1 METKRV
7 GVLTSKPSLLNFDPR
22 LNFNK
27 TEFSTE
33 LHRTRISA
41 NDGWYFRLS
50 ITCALVLNLVLVNFI
65 TWHQKYKIKTYN
77 VVCLKARTILVVDNN
92 NKKKNFLLSHDY
104 QQYYQRRALFDLTT
118 EIWKPLSVVHLCCV
132 FHFCI
137 LPTGPKAS
145 SALVNTSIGGGFIST
160 YFLKQAWCTGRLLG
174 LSLRKLSKYLCLL
187 WTGIF
192 FLLFRKQQ
200 KILWSNLMLRT
211 KKYF

>member
-7 GVLTSKPSLLNFDPR
+7 GVLTLKPSLLNFDPR

-92 NKKKNFLLSHDY
+92 NNNKKFSPVTWLP
-104 QQYYQRRALFDLTT
+104 A
-118 EIWKPLSVVHLCCV
+118 
-132 FHFCI
+132 I
-137 LPTGPKAS
+137 LPTQGFIWFDHRDLKTAFSSPLMLCFPFLYSSNGPKGFVCTCQYFYRRWIHFNLLSETSLMHREVTWLIVKEAFQIPMI
-145 SALVNTSIGGGFIST
+145 ALNWHIFSVFSKAVKNTVI
-160 YFLKQAWCTGRLLG
+160 
-174 LSLRKLSKYLCLL
+174 
-187 WTGIF
+187 
-192 FLLFRKQQ
+192 
-200 KILWSNLMLRT
+200 
-211 KKYF
+211 

>member
-7 GVLTSKPSLLNFDPR
+7 GVLTLKPSLLNFDPR

-92 NKKKNFLLSHDY
+92 NKKKIFSCHMTTSNITNAGFIWFDHRDLKTAFSRPLMLCFPFLYSSNGHKGFVCTCQYFYRRWIHFNLLSETSLMHREVTWLIVKEAF
-104 QQYYQRRALFDLTT
+104 QIPMLALNWHIF
-118 EIWKPLSVVHLCCV
+118 SA
-132 FHFCI
+132 FS
-137 LPTGPKAS
+137 KA
-145 SALVNTSIGGGFIST
+145 AKNTVI
-160 YFLKQAWCTGRLLG
+160 
-174 LSLRKLSKYLCLL
+174 
-187 WTGIF
+187 
-192 FLLFRKQQ
+192 
-200 KILWSNLMLRT
+200 
-211 KKYF
+211 

>member
-1 METKRV
+1 MKNDISDYRLH
-7 GVLTSKPSLLNFDPR
+7 VL
-22 LNFNK
+22 
-27 TEFSTE
+27 
-33 LHRTRISA
+33 
-41 NDGWYFRLS
+41 
-50 ITCALVLNLVLVNFI
+50 LVLNLVLVNFI
-65 TWHQKYKIKTYN
+65 TWRQKYKIKTYN

-92 NKKKNFLLSHDY
+92 NNNNNNNQKILLSHDY
-104 QQYYQRRALFDLTT
+104 QQYYQCRASFDLTT